1 MAAEQI
7 NQTAHERLRYGCDEK
22 ESFGHSELGSAI
34 ASPSD
39 LACGTLG
46 PSKQH
51 DLVRRPVNSLE
62 WATRSVAESLKLILL
77 SIDLGLPDERA
88 KSERAEPI
96 DFMNINPQYLSLVR
110 YF

>member
-1 MAAEQI
+1 MKRKVSISQSLA
-7 NQTAHERLRYGCDEK
+7 RSLP
-22 ESFGHSELGSAI
+22 L
-34 ASPSD
+34 PSD

-51 DLVRRPVNSLE
+51 DLVRRVVNSLE

-77 SIDLGLPDERA
+77 SIDLGWPDEPA
-88 KSERAEPI
+88 KSERAKPS
-96 DFMNINPQYLSLVR
+96 DFMNVNAQYLSLVR